1 MSKYKV
7 TIKIS
12 NTYTY
17 ETNDEPY
24 EEQAIAEAL
33 QYEYMWQADPSGK
46 EYDIKVKAVD
56 E

>member
-7 TIKIS
+7 TIKVS

-17 ETNDEPY
+17 ETDDAAY

-33 QYEYMWQADPSGK
+33 NYEYMWQAAPSGR
-46 EYDIKVKAVD
+46 EYDIKVEEVD